1 MAVYLPLILIVYSLS
16 LCVKKPL
23 YKKNSFGFSI
33 TRSQLCIFF
42 MCIFLICVA
51 GFRYGVGTD
60 FFTYKGLFEY
70 YMNRPVHETIMTQ
83 EGFFWSIASF
93 IGMFTTNV
101 VIVYFVYAIIIIVC
115 CVYFIRR
122 YSIDFSLSIFL
133 YIATLDYFSAFNGI
147 RQWTAASIIYA
158 SFPLLVDRKFVKY
171 FIIILIAYHFHNS
184 AIFMIP
190 ISIFACTKPNTRL
203 NNLML
208 FGIVGICLFFPG
220 LINAVLSSAVTE
232 NYQHYLQLSSS
243 DDGVN
248 VLRVLV
254 LAIPVIIS
262 RFYYK
267 YLYKDQNEKKLLDY
281 LINMSTVGFLIML
294 LATRNTVLAR
304 IGMYTS
310 LYNTLLIPYFLR
322 LFSRDSKRIGKII
335 IIALFFMYMYLLL
348 PVDSNLLPYRSIF
361 GGVFY

>member
-1 MAVYLPLILIVYSLS
+1 MAVYLPLILIVYILS
-16 LCVKKPL
+16 SHVKKPL
-23 YKKNSFGFSI
+23 HKKKFFNLSI
-33 TRSQLCIFF
+33 TKSKLCIFF
-42 MCIFLICVA
+42 MCLFFICVA

-70 YMNRPVHETIMTQ
+70 YMSRPIHETIMTQ
-83 EGFFWSIASF
+83 EGFFWCIASF
-93 IGMFTTNV
+93 VGMFTSNV
-101 VIVYFVYAIIIIVC
+101 VIVYFIYATIIVSC

-158 SFPLLVDRKFVKY
+158 SFPLLIDRKFIKY
-171 FIIILIAYHFHNS
+171 LIVILIAYNFHNS

-190 ISIFACTKPNTRL
+190 ISIFACTRPNTKL
-203 NNLML
+203 NILIL

-220 LINAVLSSAVTE
+220 LINSMLSSTVTE
-232 NYQHYLQLSSS
+232 NYQHYLQLNSS

-262 RFYYK
+262 RIYYK

-322 LFSRDSKRIGKII
+322 LFSDNSKRIARIVII
-335 IIALFFMYMYLLL
+335 GLFFLYMYLLL